1 MHSSTTTKS
10 CEKNT
15 VATLNDIGNVRHDV
29 KGERMYSESLR
40 KPGKQN
46 TVINHEKLVKE
57 ESVKDIDSKISG
69 KQNTVK
75 GIELN
80 KKNHRLEAQDYSKC
94 YFCMLLIFAL
104 SKTEFVEK

>member
-46 TVINHEKLVKE
+46 TVINHEKLVRE

-69 KQNTVK
+69 KQNTAK

-80 KKNHRLEAQDYSKC
+80 KK
-94 YFCMLLIFAL
+94 I
-104 SKTEFVEK
+104 TV